1 MAKEEM
7 DRSCFNCNHFFPV
20 IMDEP
25 SEFGICLND
34 KEFEPF
40 IDELLGN
47 SNYACCQSLIDRKK
61 FDGNRDTCPD
71 FSVMEDSFEIDEGTE
86 FGRELVETIKS
97 GQFGQEKLEEIILR
111 EQIRNID
118 LKTLPVE
125 KYSKQ
130 LKHPDPR
137 ERASAI
143 STLGSLIFQENKDAF
158 HELFNFLK
166 QLPPPETREE
176 VHFKKDVFRYFVHLA
191 HSEHSEFRTK
201 LTQFLL
207 GELNNIPS
215 NNTTR
220 QWISSILQ
228 FLESCPLEEISDPLE
243 KMLSSNR
250 FSYRLKKRI
259 KNILLKTDENGL
271 NYL

>member
-1 MAKEEM
+1 MKKE
-7 DRSCFNCNHFFPV
+7 DLDQVCFNCNHFFPV
-20 IMDEP
+20 IIDEP

-40 IDELLGN
+40 IDELLEN
-47 SNYACCQSLIDRKK
+47 SNYACCQSLIDCKK
-61 FDGNRDTCPD
+61 FDGNRDACPD
-71 FSVMEDSFEIDEGTE
+71 FSEVEVGESFEIDESTE
-86 FGRELVETIKS
+86 FGQELVETIKS
-97 GQFGQEKLEEIILR
+97 GQFSKEKLEEIVLR

-118 LKTLPVE
+118 FKTLPVE
-125 KYSKQ
+125 KHTRQ
-130 LKHPDPR
+130 LKHPDPQ
-137 ERASAI
+137 ERDSAI

-166 QLPPPETREE
+166 QLPPLETIEE
-176 VHFKKDVFRYFVHLA
+176 VHFKKRIFRYFVHFA
-191 HSEHSEFRTK
+191 HSEHSEFRTPI
-201 LTQFLL
+201 TQFLL
-207 GELNNIPS
+207 DELNNTPS

-243 KMLSSNR
+243 KMLTDNR

-259 KNILLKTDENGL
+259 ENILLINKL
-271 NYL
+271 F